1 MVQSVTKVRADIQA
15 LRGLAVLAVV
25 FYHAKIG
32 AINGGYLGVDIFFV
46 LSGFLI
52 TSLIKKA
59 VEDDS
64 FSYKSFLARRAKR
77 LLPAAFVT
85 FLFTSLAAPFLLG
98 AQELAD
104 FWHQLFGALTFSANF
119 VLTSQSGYFSG
130 AAELKPLLHVWS
142 LAVEEQYYF
151 ILPAIFLFFPRKAWL
166 PVLTLLTLASMVLCY
181 VHRGEAST
189 FFLLPT
195 RAWELLIG
203 SLGVFLIEIRWIRIL
218 AGKLAILSALGL
230 LACLILTFYSFHPGP
245 QALLICLGTLAVI
258 LANHPL
264 LQRGVIVETL
274 HKVGDISYSLYLVH
288 WPIFAFYNNIVLGN
302 ENTLTQYL
310 IRAALIILSFLLA
323 WILHR
328 HIEEPFRHGNL
339 HGYYRPAVAAT
350 CVTLM
355 ALGIAQAVITKKPE
369 KDYAFARR
377 ANTGFAP
384 ACASA
389 THFLPSES
397 CQNSETPTVLVWG
410 DSFAMHLVPGLS
422 HESIYPKHIVQAT
435 MGRCGP
441 LIGLASV
448 EFNSEQWAK
457 KCIEFNDTV
466 LSYLKKNPEL
476 RTVILSSPLTQ
487 YTRNTTVIERVAL
500 GDEPARVTGTLPR
513 GHAGLA
519 RTVSAIRALGRDV
532 ILVAPPPSS
541 GFDIGRCL
549 ERRDRGQWI
558 GGVDEQCRIK
568 REQYLQHGHNVLA
581 LLDRAEKEMKLPIV
595 RFDAILCDDR
605 FCRTRIDGVTLY
617 RDEGH
622 LSYEGSIAL
631 FGLAETQLQLR
642 RAIQRSAELSSQTA
656 KRSKTIDASLPPR
669 SL

>member
-1 MVQSVTKVRADIQA
+1 MAQSRTKVRADIQA

-25 FYHAKIG
+25 FYHAKMG
-32 AINGGYLGVDIFFV
+32 PINGGYLGVDIFFV

-59 VEDDS
+59 VEDNS

-85 FLFTSLAAPFLLG
+85 FLLTSLAAPFFLG

-104 FWHQLFGALTFSANF
+104 FWHQLFGSFTFSANF
-119 VLTSQSGYFSG
+119 VLTNQSGYFSG

-151 ILPAIFLFFPRKAWL
+151 ILPALFLVFPKRAWL
-166 PVLTLLTLASMVLCY
+166 PVLTLLTIVSMALCY

-203 SLGVFLIEIRWIRIL
+203 SLGVFLIQLRWIRIL
-218 AGKLAILSALGL
+218 AGKLAIFSAFGL
-230 LACLILTFYSFHPGP
+230 LACLILTFYAFHPGP
-245 QALLICLGTLAVI
+245 QALLICLGTLGVI
-258 LANHPL
+258 LAEHPL
-264 LQRGVIVETL
+264 LQRGMIVEIL
-274 HKVGDISYSLYLVH
+274 RKVGDISYSVYLVH
-288 WPIFAFYNNIVLGN
+288 WPIFAFYNNIVLSN
-302 ENTLTQYL
+302 EHTFTQYL
-310 IRAALIILSFLLA
+310 IRAALIVLSFLLA

-339 HGYYRPAVAAT
+339 HSSYRPAVAAT
-350 CVTLM
+350 CVALM
-355 ALGIAQAVITKKPE
+355 ALGVAQAVVPKNPE
-369 KDYAFARR
+369 KDYAFTRR

-397 CQNSETPTVLVWG
+397 CRNSEKPTVLVWG
-410 DSFAMHLVPGLS
+410 DSFAMHLIPGLS
-422 HESIYPKHIVQAT
+422 HESLYPKHIVQAT

-448 EFNSEQWAK
+448 EFNSERWAK

-466 LSYLKKNPEL
+466 LSYLKNNLEI

-487 YTRNTTVIERVAL
+487 YTRNVTVLERTAS
-500 GDEPARVTGTLPR
+500 GDEPIRIPGTSPK
-513 GHAGLA
+513 GYAGLA
-519 RTVSAIRALGRDV
+519 RTVSAIRTLGRDV
-532 ILVAPPPSS
+532 ILVAPPPSA

-558 GGVDEQCRIK
+558 GGVDEQCRIQ
-568 REQYLQHGHNVLA
+568 REQYAQHSKHVLA
-581 LLDRAEKEMKLPIV
+581 LLDRVEKEINLPIV
-595 RFDAILCDDR
+595 RFDTILCDDR
-605 FCRTRIDGVTLY
+605 FCRTRIGDISLY

-631 FGLAETQLQLR
+631 FGLAETQLELR
-642 RAIQRSAELSSQTA
+642 RAMQRSAELS
-656 KRSKTIDASLPPR
+656 R
-669 SL
+669 